1 MKTET
6 YFGAKF
12 ESSVCSELLR
22 MVLFVL
28 DEGVAHLETYVDFPG
43 KEALQRSCLSALQ
56 ARDSNMTAALLSEF
70 CHLQPVAKEPSAR
83 VVGVW
88 VDFQYHNH
96 RS

>member
-1 MKTET
+1 MRTET

-56 ARDSNMTAALLSEF
+56 ASESYMRACSSF
-70 CHLQPVAKEPSAR
+70 A
-83 VVGVW
+83 
-88 VDFQYHNH
+88 F
-96 RS
+96 